1 MSLGTS
7 LYTTITGLKTTE
19 SRLDAVS
26 SNVTN
31 ADKAG
36 YTRKEYQSNYVTTSS
51 GTVPTG
57 GSIETLAYDQYLY
70 NAMRED
76 SSDVAYFEII
86 SDYLSKYSASLGS
99 TSDSSTISSSLD
111 NLITTIEA
119 LTQTPEDTSLKSTI
133 VSAAEMLTYE
143 LRTLSSS
150 VQELRADV
158 DEQIEVL
165 VTEAN
170 TALEQI
176 EVLNKQIARA
186 EVMGTST
193 ANLEDERRTA
203 LEALSSVIDVEY
215 YINSDNQMSV
225 FLGGRSL
232 ITSTSGATLLSYNS
246 TSIVDSTVVYPGG
259 FDNVDLNGVDI
270 TTELSKS
277 ALGALI
283 ELRDTI
289 LVDEQLKL
297 DEYATTLMDEMNAL
311 MNQGASLPARDTIV
325 GEEVPPVAFIS
336 SGSVR
341 IATVDSAGTIAN
353 VVDLNLAG
361 ATSIG
366 DIVLLI
372 NGSAIGAD
380 VTASVTAN
388 GELQL
393 VANNAGEGISIN
405 ESTSSIGVDAEGF
418 AKFFGLNNMFDGTDA
433 SDIYVSDYLRT
444 SSEYMVTTQLSLTAV
459 VGEVGVGIGSASQ
472 IEAISDLFDTAV
484 SFSAA
489 GDFAAQNVTLSTYV
503 GKVMSAI
510 ATEASSAKTLYETAH
525 DAYETTVSNYENLTG
540 VNVDEEMAMMVE
552 LQSQYEAAAT
562 LLNAI
567 QEMFDQLMSAVN

>member
-297 DEYATTLMDEMNAL
+297 DEYATTLMDEMNTL

-361 ATSIG
+361 STSIG

-405 ESTSSIGVDAEGF
+405 ESTSSIGIDAEGF

-510 ATEASSAKTLYETAH
+510 ATEASSAKTLYETAN

>member
-459 VGEVGVGIGSASQ
+459 VGEVGVSIGSASQ

-510 ATEASSAKTLYETAH
+510 ATEASSAKTLYETAN

>member
-297 DEYATTLMDEMNAL
+297 DEYATTLMDEMNTL

-361 ATSIG
+361 STSIG